1 MKGKP
6 SFEYTLNEKED
17 VDNAHNELEMI
28 QDYLIAKGIHVS
40 QAEIVLAAIHIAKRL
55 GAGNWTFVCELGGGK

>member
-1 MKGKP
+1 MITKASYSP
-6 SFEYTLNEKED
+6 NEKED
-17 VDNAHNELEMI
+17 MNEANTELSII